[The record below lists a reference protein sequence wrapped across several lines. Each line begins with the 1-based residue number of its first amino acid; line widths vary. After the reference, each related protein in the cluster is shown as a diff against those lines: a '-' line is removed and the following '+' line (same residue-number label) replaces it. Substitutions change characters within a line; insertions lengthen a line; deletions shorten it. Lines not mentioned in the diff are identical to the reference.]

1 MIELIETIVND
12 WSKTIPSGVIDTK
25 NDEHLYSLLEA
36 LNKNIDNPK
45 IVRAVMENIREQMR
59 ESY

>member
-1 MIELIETIVND
+1 MIELIESIVGE
-12 WSKTIPSGVIDTK
+12 WSKTIPSGIIDTK
-25 NDEHLYSLLEA
+25 NEDHLYNLLEI
-36 LNKNIDNPK
+36 LNKNIDNPQ